1 MESTLLPDKRQPA
14 TLATVPTRRSWIG
27 SRQAKR
33 LREAL
38 LAYAFLFPAFL
49 IVGLFGLFPILFAAF
64 QSTLRGLNRIVGTY
78 DGLGNYVLAIGDLT
92 YVLFFWSAA
101 LLVFFGGRSV
111 AEAVRDSRDRG
122 QNAWLWALPGV
133 IIGGAIVLA
142 TWLTFRL
149 LPLLLEIPGRL
160 RGRNNTPE
168 NFRAMVVE
176 TLLLPEVQQLFWST
190 VAVFVVGVVLLVLVA
205 RMAQQRAGQRAAV
218 NYAGAFISATVMLAL
233 AAVLVQLTLDEIA
246 KVYAAALESGAEV
259 TVWQNV
265 VTISAGFLL
274 LLVAWR
280 VWNSASKAD
289 TNVGMALRLGSAAML
304 LVGAWLLIGELPA
317 AISAGD
323 RRWWLGVI
331 NTFWYSLGTIPVQLG
346 LALILAVL
354 LFQDLKGKSLFRIIF
369 FIPYIAPFVGTAAV
383 FRIIFSNRPSGPMN
397 SILTSL
403 NGTPLQWLNEP
414 RGIFQ
419 LLLGPSVVLPEWASG
434 PSLALI
440 VIIIFGTWTF
450 VGFNTV
456 IFMAGLGNIP
466 RELYEAGAI
475 DGAGRWALFR
485 SITLPMLSPTIYF
498 LTLYSVIGTFKA
510 FNHIYVLRTSAAL
523 GTTDTASVVIFQTIR
538 ESVRYGYASALAI
551 LLLVIILV
559 LTVINNRVAKERVF
573 YG

>member
-1 MESTLLPDKRQPA
+1 M
-14 TLATVPTRRSWIG
+14 
-27 SRQAKR
+27 
-33 LREAL
+33 
-38 LAYAFLFPAFL
+38 AYVFLFPAFL
-49 IVGLFGLFPILFAAF
+49 IVGIFGLFPILFAAF

-78 DGLGNYVLAIGDLT
+78 DGLGNFVIAVGDLT
-92 YVLFFWSAA
+92 YVLFFGAAA
-101 LLVFFGGRSV
+101 LLLFFGGRGIL
-111 AEAVRDSRDRG
+111 EAVRDARDRG
-122 QNAWLWALPGV
+122 QNAWPWALPGV
-133 IIGGAIVLA
+133 IIGSALALA
-142 TWLTFRL
+142 TLLTFRL

-168 NFRAMVVE
+168 NFRAEVVA
-176 TLLLPEVQQLFWST
+176 TLLLPEVQQLFWG
-190 VAVFVVGVVLLVLVA
+190 VMAALVVGGILLMLVA
-205 RMAQQRAGQRAAV
+205 RRAQRQAGQRIAV
-218 NYAGAFISATVMLAL
+218 NYAGAFISATVMAAL
-233 AAVLVQLTLDEIA
+233 AVVLAQLTLAEMA
-246 KVYAAALESGAEV
+246 KVYTAALETGAEV

-265 VTISAGFLL
+265 ITISAGFLL
-274 LLVAWR
+274 LWVAWR

-289 TNVGMALRLGSAAML
+289 NNVGMVLRLGSAAML

-317 AISAGD
+317 ALAAGD

-383 FRIIFSNRPSGPMN
+383 FRIIFSSRPTGPMN
-397 SILTSL
+397 SILSNF

-419 LLLGPSVVLPEWASG
+419 LLAGPGVTLPEWAVG

-440 VIIIFGTWTF
+440 VIVIFGTWTF

-475 DGAGRWALFR
+475 DGAGRWSLFR

-551 LLLVIILV
+551 LLLVIILI